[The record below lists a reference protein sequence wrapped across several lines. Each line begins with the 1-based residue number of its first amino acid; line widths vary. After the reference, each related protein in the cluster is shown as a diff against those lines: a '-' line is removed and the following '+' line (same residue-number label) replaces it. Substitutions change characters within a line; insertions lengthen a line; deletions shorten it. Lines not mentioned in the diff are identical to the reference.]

1 MNLNHDAT
9 SSSVSEPLVRLVNLH
24 KSFGKLRVLSG
35 VNLDIPRGQTTV
47 ILGPSG
53 TGKSVL
59 LKLITGL
66 LPPNRGEVWFEGQR
80 VDQADEEQLIAIRKR
95 IGFLFQ
101 MSALFDSMTVGQ
113 NVCFPLVEHT
123 KLTVQ
128 EQAQRCDHVLRM
140 VGLGGI
146 ENKMPAE
153 LSGGQ
158 RKRVALAR
166 AIVLEPE
173 LVLYD
178 EPTTGLDPI
187 RSDVIN
193 ELILSLRQRTGV
205 TGIVVTHDMASARKI
220 ADRMV
225 MLYDGKILANDQPD
239 AFLNN
244 PDPTLQRFIRG
255 QADDDDLQRIRAGF
269 EGVKAS

>member
-1 MNLNHDAT
+1 M
-9 SSSVSEPLVRLVNLH
+9 VRLVNLH
-24 KSFGKLRVLSG
+24 KSFGKLQVLTG
-35 VNLDIPRGQTTV
+35 VNLDIPRGKTTV

-66 LPPNRGEVWFEGQR
+66 LAPDKGEVWFDGIR
-80 VDQADEEQLIAIRKR
+80 VDQANEEQLIAIRR
-95 IGFLFQ
+95 RLGFLFQ
-101 MSALFDSMTVGQ
+101 MGALFDSMTVGQ
-113 NVCFPLVEHT
+113 NICFPLVEHT
-123 KLTVQ
+123 KLSPIH
-128 EQAQRCDHVLRM
+128 QAQRCDQVLRM

-146 ENKMPAE
+146 ETKMPAE

-158 RKRVALAR
+158 RKRVGLAR

-193 ELILSLRQRTGV
+193 ELILSLRQRVRVTGV
-205 TGIVVTHDMASARKI
+205 VVTHDMASARKV

-225 MLYDGKILANDQPD
+225 MLYDGKIIAQGEPD
-239 AFLNN
+239 AFLNTTE
-244 PDPTLQRFIRG
+244 PIVQRFIQG
-255 QADDDDLQRIRAGF
+255 QADEEDLQRIRAGF
-269 EGVKAS
+269 EGINVNQT

>member
-1 MNLNHDAT
+1 MTASIDST
-9 SSSVSEPLVRLVNLH
+9 SLPDTEPLVRLVNLH
-24 KSFGKLRVLSG
+24 KSFGKLRVLAG
-35 VNLDIPRGQTTV
+35 VDLEIPRGKTTV

-59 LKLITGL
+59 LKLMTGL
-66 LPPNRGEVWFEGQR
+66 LEPDEGEVWFEGQR
-80 VDQADEEQLIAIRKR
+80 VDQADEDQLIAIRRR

-101 MSALFDSMTVGQ
+101 MGALFDSMTVGQ

-123 KLTVQ
+123 KLNALQ
-128 EQAQRCDHVLRM
+128 QAQRCDHVLRL

-146 ENKMPAE
+146 ESKMPAE

-158 RKRVALAR
+158 RKRVGLAR

-193 ELILSLRQRTGV
+193 ELILSLRRRTGI
-205 TGIVVTHDMASARKI
+205 TGVVVTHDMASARKI

-225 MLYDGKILANDQPD
+225 MLYDGKVIAWGEPDQ
-239 AFLNN
+239 FLNS
-244 PDPTLQRFIRG
+244 PEPTVQRFIQG
-255 QADDDDLQRIRAGF
+255 QADAEDLQRIRAGF
-269 EGVKAS
+269 EEN